1 MINKVTPRKLNPSL
15 DSRLRKKD
23 EMLDALNVDIK
34 SDSDGDSGD
43 VGVLKPIKGSSG
55 IEFLES
61 ANADDGITT
70 RRVIGSVTDEKND
83 IIFYFLFSELAVE
96 QGVYAYD
103 PKNILSNTGAN
114 TVKTVYTSPLFN
126 FPENGF
132 VKADVTYSTNHE
144 ICNLYFTDN
153 RNEPRRLDVKK
164 AMSVGYTEA
173 VDIADFITACPKT
186 PIHPIEFEFV
196 YDSNFQVSE
205 FRNIPGFQF
214 AYQCIYEGGEE
225 SAISTYS
232 DIAVPP
238 SYVQQGTIN
247 TPNLL
252 AHNTC
257 RLTIPKVLNN
267 VTVYSN
273 EVDKVR
279 ILGRIG
285 NDGSWY
291 TIDEVDTNG
300 GAITYDFRNDRVL
313 TGVPDE
319 DVQKQFTSLP
329 RKAQAQTV
337 IDNRLFYGNYVES
350 FDEPEVDA
358 SMTLYYR
365 DRPTDFVNLQLELE
379 EVVLPNANINYDA
392 DGISTDG
399 ISDDGQ
405 LPYVVNRKAGYKLGT
420 ENLPD
425 FIEAGTVLNVNLT
438 VHPDAAFKVYN
449 TEDGSSYHLSKNI
462 LGRKEYSRMDE
473 GSPGGQKMLTE
484 RNSYGGT
491 GDGVFDSMSW
501 TPEDTS
507 LIPDGQT
514 AIPVV
519 CGTSASNALSIAGRA
534 LNFSCTI
541 EFNQEINNN
550 AKEIIRDAVCQAI
563 SGGPTGV
570 SDVGTF
576 ITVLESTS
584 TSSYSYNIGLNDE
597 DGVDNIPV
605 TNGDDY
611 RKRLI
616 NAVLPGDAEP
626 NATPVGYFIINS
638 ADVSLS
644 LNRNTNPEALD
655 ADDEYNGYL
664 YLDLNSLTNIQTKNC
679 VPVILSEYGQF
690 LTASDTLVSTPGIH
704 SWAVYSNS
712 YANSEVLFPN
722 ILDVSDGA
730 EETVNY
736 NGVFEALVAP
746 GFALNEDIPLFNSLI
761 LSESSIY
768 GRLSGLG
775 DLINNV
781 SLLDGEQGPDSLTF
795 GSIETYV
802 VNTLTQA
809 NTAFPIPSNLLN
821 TSAGSVNYLNLFGD
835 QRFLYFRE
843 NEDIE
848 TDDGAVIFKR
858 VGVDLETAINPD
870 SSVRYRDAFDDDGES
885 ILEEKASQVE
895 IIDFNSYLTDS
906 GLVNY
911 DRSFKTESN
920 HDFGVV
926 YYDERG
932 RAGNVNKLPT
942 AYVPGYSAEERGSR
956 KGRVEIGIQLNYAP
970 PEWAHHYQIVYAGN
984 SSVSDF
990 VQYTTGGAF
999 VAQQSEEGSQNIYV
1013 SLNYLQEH
1021 PTVSYSK
1028 DFGAVSNEGIND
1040 IYTFK
1045 QGDRLR
1051 IISYYTDNE
1060 ERIWPRDYDFEIVD
1074 SVILTDDIDTNP
1086 LIGSTG
1092 DDDSQIAPR
1101 TGRFLILKN
1110 SPYAFG
1116 FGYQDV
1122 LLAEDVNTNSHNW
1135 NDRCVVEIY
1144 SPLDRQS
1151 SEDRV
1156 YYEIGK
1162 VYNVVGSND
1171 GLQHG
1176 TNPLILRNGDVWWR
1190 RVPVNMPDFD
1200 DSSNF
1205 FTNLITS
1212 ETSPSKFRDYYLESN
1227 RFNDTVVNSRQYSF
1241 GKIKTIS
1248 PINKE
1253 IRRDSSITYSD
1264 KNNYASQLVRFTSF
1278 NPSKLQFK
1286 DLPAEHGAINYIL
1299 NHSDS
1304 VFCIQG
1310 EKTSSLPVD
1319 RSILSDASGVESL
1332 IASSKVL
1339 GTQKFYVGSY
1349 GCDDNPESVVKIDSF
1364 VYFANKSRQEVYR
1377 FSPESGVSVISDS
1390 GMKQYFRNIFNRVIA
1405 GDGGVRVV
1413 GGYDP
1418 LKDEFLISIMNTVVL
1433 NEPIVSFYEP
1443 PVLNVIDETTTA
1455 TDASFES
1462 EEIGELTVDFGDFSS
1477 TITSNSVTFSLPVS
1491 VSNITDENNV
1501 SIYGFIGESDFD
1513 SNSNLISNLQNNVGE
1528 GLESLTVQE
1537 AENDSSVNITVSND
1551 QVTGGD
1557 TFYFIVLVVDG
1568 PLVIDSKT
1576 QIFETPVGVGGVVD
1590 TFDIDIES
1598 VNWTTT
1604 FDGSEVEGFEFSS
1617 SVFSTAAN
1625 HNVEHVVFQADSLE
1639 EVNGFLSE
1647 NIAEGNG
1654 VGSISEAKNSFADY
1668 VSGQSIEL
1676 LPAGEITSVT
1686 GEYFPSD
1693 GNIADSTQAHVLLMV
1708 IHDGSTI
1715 KKIETLPLPASTEI
1729 SSANSP
1735 TLLDFV
1741 NENGVTVEEAE
1752 DFQGVFEEAIN
1763 SYFVSLAENEDL
1775 TAGFTD
1781 AQLENLNNFNSIQT
1795 RDSDISGDFTIGTND
1810 LLQLLSSY
1818 GLFLNIDFLQQF
1830 EGQPGFEIATDPG
1843 AVVIPPG
1850 SITDT
1855 EQ

>member
-1 MINKVTPRKLNPSL
+1 MP
-15 DSRLRKKD
+15 
-23 EMLDALNVDIK
+23 
-34 SDSDGDSGD
+34 
-43 VGVLKPIKGSSG
+43 
-55 IEFLES
+55 
-61 ANADDGITT
+61 
-70 RRVIGSVTDEKND
+70 
-83 IIFYFLFSELAVE
+83 
-96 QGVYAYD
+96 
-103 PKNILSNTGAN
+103 
-114 TVKTVYTSPLFN
+114 
-126 FPENGF
+126 
-132 VKADVTYSTNHE
+132 
-144 ICNLYFTDN
+144 
-153 RNEPRRLDVKK
+153 
-164 AMSVGYTEA
+164 
-173 VDIADFITACPKT
+173 
-186 PIHPIEFEFV
+186 
-196 YDSNFQVSE
+196 
-205 FRNIPGFQF
+205 
-214 AYQCIYEGGEE
+214 
-225 SAISTYS
+225 
-232 DIAVPP
+232 
-238 SYVQQGTIN
+238 
-247 TPNLL
+247 
-252 AHNTC
+252 
-257 RLTIPKVLNN
+257 
-267 VTVYSN
+267 
-273 EVDKVR
+273 
-279 ILGRIG
+279 
-285 NDGSWY
+285 
-291 TIDEVDTNG
+291 
-300 GAITYDFRNDRVL
+300 
-313 TGVPDE
+313 
-319 DVQKQFTSLP
+319 
-329 RKAQAQTV
+329 
-337 IDNRLFYGNYVES
+337 
-350 FDEPEVDA
+350 VDA
-358 SMTLYYR
+358 
-365 DRPTDFVNLQLELE
+365 D
-379 EVVLPNANINYDA
+379 
-392 DGISTDG
+392 
-399 ISDDGQ
+399 
-405 LPYVVNRKAGYKLGT
+405 
-420 ENLPD
+420 
-425 FIEAGTVLNVNLT
+425 
-438 VHPDAAFKVYN
+438 
-449 TEDGSSYHLSKNI
+449 
-462 LGRKEYSRMDE
+462 
-473 GSPGGQKMLTE
+473 
-484 RNSYGGT
+484 
-491 GDGVFDSMSW
+491 
-501 TPEDTS
+501 
-507 LIPDGQT
+507 
-514 AIPVV
+514 
-519 CGTSASNALSIAGRA
+519 
-534 LNFSCTI
+534 
-541 EFNQEINNN
+541 
-550 AKEIIRDAVCQAI
+550 
-563 SGGPTGV
+563 
-570 SDVGTF
+570 
-576 ITVLESTS
+576 
-584 TSSYSYNIGLNDE
+584 
-597 DGVDNIPV
+597 
-605 TNGDDY
+605 
-611 RKRLI
+611 
-616 NAVLPGDAEP
+616 P

-644 LNRNTNPEALD
+644 LNRNTNPEAMD

-736 NGVFEALVAP
+736 NGVFEALSDPSFVP
-746 GFALNEDIPLFNSLI
+746 LEDRPLFNSLI
-761 LSESSIY
+761 LNESSIY

-775 DLINNV
+775 DLISNV

-802 VNTLTQA
+802 TNVLTQG
-809 NTAFPIPSNLLN
+809 NTAFPIPSNDLN
-821 TSAGSVNYLNLFGD
+821 TSAGSINYLNLFGD
-835 QRFLYFRE
+835 QRFEYILE
-843 NEDIE
+843 NEDVE
-848 TDDGAVIFKR
+848 TDDGRVIFKR
-858 VGVDLETAINPD
+858 VGVDLETAINPV

-1051 IISYYTDNE
+1051 IISYYTEDT

-1092 DDDSQIAPR
+1092 EDDSQIAPR

-1110 SPYAFG
+1110 SPYAVG

-1122 LLAEDVNTNSHNW
+1122 LLSEDVNTTSHNW

-1144 SPLDRQS
+1144 SPLDRQN

-1156 YYEIGK
+1156 YYETGK
-1162 VYNVVGSND
+1162 VYNVVGSD
-1171 GLQHG
+1171 TGLQHG

-1212 ETSPSKFRDYYLESN
+1212 ETSPSKFRDYYLETN
-1227 RFNDTVVNSRQYSF
+1227 RFNDTVVNSKQYSF

-1304 VFCIQG
+1304 VFCIQE

-1377 FSPESGVSVISDS
+1377 FSPDTGVSVISES

-1455 TDASFES
+1455 TEASFES
-1462 EEIGELTVDFGDFSS
+1462 EEIGDLTVDFGEFTSTVNSDSAFFSNQVNVQNIPEGETISIFAFIANEDFVEGTFLPAMLLTAVALGDVNNIELTEDDLVS
-1477 TITSNSVTFSLPVS
+1477 ITSNSVLAADTEYYFV
-1491 VSNITDENNV
+1491 VIVADESNNV
-1501 SIYGFIGESDFD
+1501 VDINSQSFDTASDIG
-1513 SNSNLISNLQNNVGE
+1513 V
-1528 GLESLTVQE
+1528 
-1537 AENDSSVNITVSND
+1537 A
-1551 QVTGGD
+1551 
-1557 TFYFIVLVVDG
+1557 
-1568 PLVIDSKT
+1568 ID
-1576 QIFETPVGVGGVVD
+1576 V
-1590 TFDIDIES
+1590 FDIIIES
-1598 VNWTTT
+1598 VDWTTT
-1604 FDGSEVEGFEFSS
+1604 FDGTQVEGFEFSA
-1617 SVFSTAAN
+1617 SVFSSASN
-1625 HNVEHVVFQADSLE
+1625 HSVEHVLFQAQSLDE
-1639 EVNGFLSE
+1639 INSQTTG
-1647 NIAEGNG
+1647 NIAEGND
-1654 VGSISEAKNSFADY
+1654 VNTIAA
-1668 VSGQSIEL
+1668 
-1676 LPAGEITSVT
+1676 AAEITTDYAADPSVVPLDAAQIT
-1686 GEYFPSD
+1686 DASVEYFPS
-1693 GNIADSTQAHVLLMV
+1693 GSNIDITTSAFDHVLLVV

-1715 KKIETLPLPASTEI
+1715 KKIETLFLPGFTEPDT
-1729 SSANSP
+1729 SNSP
-1735 TLLDFV
+1735 TLLEFA
-1741 NENGVTVEEAE
+1741 NENGVTIDQGEEFVNIFNQA
-1752 DFQGVFEEAIN
+1752 VLA
-1763 SYFVSLAENEDL
+1763 YFGSLANDEELIANLTEEELTSLINNSDGAAVVSDL
-1775 TAGFTD
+1775 NTD
-1781 AQLENLNNFNSIQT
+1781 
-1795 RDSDISGDFTIGTND
+1795 DVIGTSD
-1810 LLQLLSSY
+1810 LLTLLSAF
-1818 GLFLNIDFLQQF
+1818 GKFLNTDFL
-1830 EGQPGFEIATDPG
+1830 EEDNPT
-1843 AVVIPPG
+1843 VIEPG
-1850 SITDT
+1850 SLTDI
-1855 EQ
+1855 